1 MNDMNDEIKTSN
13 PVPVSSPDTA
23 PDRVEL
29 TAMELNN
36 IKLDAKHTLLTPNY
50 LDNLE
55 TTS

>member
-1 MNDMNDEIKTSN
+1 MNDEINTGN
-13 PVPVSSPDTA
+13 AVTVSSTDTA

>member
-1 MNDMNDEIKTSN
+1 MNDEINTSKPVTVLN
-13 PVPVSSPDTA
+13 PDMA

>member
-1 MNDMNDEIKTSN
+1 MNDEIKTSN
-13 PVPVSSPDTA
+13 PVPVSNPDTA